1 MQPLSGP
8 RKQRRVCAHVGTPG
22 PGWISCSRFL
32 LRHHNTTT
40 EIRPALQPPP
50 QENQAM
56 GFLPT
61 GCPLSRASNSGLPA
75 PLAPGESRI
84 SVACLSLTSFAVPSR
99 LPFLLSSQAHVEGQ
113 IQGDLDS
120 ADYQGAKAGS

>member
-1 MQPLSGP
+1 
-8 RKQRRVCAHVGTPG
+8 
-22 PGWISCSRFL
+22 
-32 LRHHNTTT
+32 
-40 EIRPALQPPP
+40 
-50 QENQAM
+50 M